1 MADVTDTFVDPAG
14 NIVVATC
21 TGKEDGGTLR
31 GDLEVFTTGG
41 AYAMPLKGIEVS
53 SSLVTSLAFFVLFV
67 KVVEVSF
74 LFKCYWS

>member
-53 SSLVTSLAFFVLFV
+53 SMSCI
-67 KVVEVSF
+67 F
-74 LFKCYWS
+74 LYCL

>member
-1 MADVTDTFVDPAG
+1 MTDTFVDPAG

-53 SSLVTSLAFFVLFV
+53 SMSYHFSLAFVCIV
-67 KVVEVSF
+67 CEG
-74 LFKCYWS
+74 C